1 MNLNRNSTYKFP
13 KVQIYQCSLSNS
25 LEDKI
30 DLDLDLDMY
39 KQIGDYDL
47 LDFGAWSKQFH
58 SSLSFSSAL
67 NLHTLIDD
75 LIGIRGM
82 SRPTKEEIGD
92 YIEYF
97 NSQKCFRW
105 NKRKLIKDFF
115 LTESLLTDLGSLIDL
130 SIIMSVCGM
139 HKLNVLEIGGGY
151 GRLAQ
156 AIHSNTSIFS
166 QWNMVDVIPSSL
178 LLAHDYLRR
187 NDVPVGQC
195 ENSEY
200 VRLLQLR
207 ELNSIEDDSLDLA
220 INIESF
226 QEMTQ
231 DYVDFWLQVVD
242 TKCKVGA
249 AFYQS
254 NSFAYKNKFQLSLK
268 SNWILEHSYKIPRHW
283 TESHRTEIWRKVQ

>member
-1 MNLNRNSTYKFP
+1 MNLNRNLTYKFP
-13 KVQIYQCSLSNS
+13 KVQIYQCSLSNF

-30 DLDLDLDMY
+30 DLDLDMY
-39 KQIGDYDL
+39 KRIGDYDL
-47 LDFGAWSKQFH
+47 LDFGAWSKQFY
-58 SSLSFSSAL
+58 SSLSLSSSL

-82 SRPTKEEIGD
+82 SKPTKDEISE
-92 YIEYF
+92 YVEYF
-97 NSQKCFRW
+97 NSQKGFRW
-105 NKRKLIKDFF
+105 KKRKLIKDFF
-115 LTESLLTDLGSLIDL
+115 LTESLLTDLGSVIDL
-130 SIIMSVCGM
+130 SIIMSVCARR
-139 HKLNVLEIGGGY
+139 KLNVLEIGGGY

-156 AIHSNTSIFS
+156 ASHSNTSIFS

-178 LLAHDYLRR
+178 LLAFDYLRR
-187 NDVPVGQC
+187 NEVPVGQ
-195 ENSEY
+195 SEDSDY
-200 VRLLQLR
+200 VRLLQLHDLDAIR
-207 ELNSIEDDSLDLA
+207 DDSLDLA

-242 TKCKVGA
+242 SKCKIGA
-249 AFYQS
+249 TFYQS
-254 NSFAYKNKFQLSLK
+254 NSFGYKNKFQLSLK